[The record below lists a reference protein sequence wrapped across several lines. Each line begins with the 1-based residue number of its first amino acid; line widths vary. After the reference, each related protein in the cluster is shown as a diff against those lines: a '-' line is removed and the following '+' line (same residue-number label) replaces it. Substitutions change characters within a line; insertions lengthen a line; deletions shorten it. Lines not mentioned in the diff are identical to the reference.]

1 MTHFIKVKS
10 RQSGHSSRARDPFY
24 QSKTWKMF
32 RKGYFA
38 RHPFCVDCQEEGRNV
53 FAVVL
58 DHIHQRSKGGENF
71 PPDSGLRGLCVHHD
85 AVRQANQSKG

>member
-1 MTHFIKVKS
+1 MTHFIKIKS
-10 RQSGHSSRARDPFY
+10 SQSGHSSRAKDLFY

-38 RHPFCVDCQEEGRNV
+38 RHPFCVDCQKEGRNV

-58 DHIHQRSKGGENF
+58 DHIWQRSKGGPDYPE
-71 PPDSGLRGLCVHHD
+71 DSGLRGLCKHHD
-85 AVRQANQSKG
+85 SVRQAQQSRG